1 MKIVTGR
8 LVGAAALAAL
18 FTSAGVAWATDLEV
32 THWWT
37 SGGEA
42 AAVAQFAKAFD
53 ASGDHWVDGAIAGG
67 GDTARPIM
75 VSRIL
80 GGNPMGAAQF
90 NNLTQV
96 EDLVKAGKI
105 LDLTEV
111 AKSEGWDKIVNP
123 KKMLDQCVRDG
134 HVWCVPVN
142 IHSAQWIWINRHV
155 YEDNGWP
162 VPTNWD
168 EFVASAPKLREKG
181 IIPLASGG
189 DWQLNLAR
197 GVINVALAGP
207 DIMEAVNGKGDLKAA
222 AGPEVLKAWKAWGDV
237 RNLVDDGYAGR
248 QWNEATAMVIE
259 GKAAAQIMGDW
270 AQGEFA
276 VAGKVAGKDYDC
288 LPGLGAHKII
298 DAGGDVF
305 IFPKNSNAD
314 IEAAQIRLA
323 KLMLSKEV
331 QVSFNLAK
339 GSLPVRSDIDLSAAN
354 DCMKKGL
361 AILANPEGVLT
372 AGNVVWTED
381 TVQRVEDLNAQFFQ
395 DKNMTAE
402 QAQAEYV
409 KILSENKK

>member
-1 MKIVTGR
+1 MKRFTGR
-8 LVGAAALAAL
+8 LVGAGALAAL
-18 FTSAGVAWATDLEV
+18 LAGAGVAWATDLEV

-42 AAVAQFAKAFD
+42 AAVAQFAKATD
-53 ASGDHWVDGAIAGG
+53 ASGDKWIDGAIAGG

-75 VSRIL
+75 ISRIL
-80 GGNPMGAAQF
+80 GGNPMAAAQF

-96 EDLVKAGKI
+96 QDLIAAGKL
-105 LDLTEV
+105 LDLTDV
-111 AKSEGWDKIVNP
+111 AKSEGWDNIVKP

-134 HVWCVPVN
+134 RIWCVPVN

-155 YEDNGWP
+155 YEDNGLA

-207 DIMEAVNGKGDLKAA
+207 DVMEAVNGKGDIEAA
-222 AGPEVLKAWKAWGDV
+222 KGPDMLKAWKAWGEV
-237 RNLVDDGYAGR
+237 RNLVDEGYAGR

-288 LPGLGAHKII
+288 LPGLGAHQII

-305 IFPKNSNAD
+305 IFPKNSNPE

-323 KLMLSKEV
+323 KLMVSKEV
-331 QVSFNLAK
+331 QVNFNLAK
-339 GSLPVRSDIDLSAAN
+339 GSLPIRGDIDLSAAN

-361 AILANPEGVLT
+361 AILANPEGVLS

-409 KILSENKK
+409 KILSENK

>member
-1 MKIVTGR
+1 MKRLTGR
-8 LVGAAALAAL
+8 MVGATALAAL
-18 FTSAGVAWATDLEV
+18 FASAGVAWATELEV

-42 AAVAQFAKAFD
+42 AAVAEFAKAFD
-53 ASGDHWVDGAIAGG
+53 ATGDKWIDGAIAGG

-96 EDLVKAGKI
+96 QDLIPAGRL
-105 LDLTEV
+105 LDLTDV
-111 AKSEGWDKIVNP
+111 AKSEGWDKIVSP
-123 KKMLDQCVRDG
+123 KKMLDQCERDG
-134 HVWCVPVN
+134 RIWCVPVN
-142 IHSAQWIWINRHV
+142 IHSAQWMWVNRKV
-155 YEDNGWP
+155 FEDNGLTP
-162 VPTNWD
+162 PKNWD
-168 EFVASAPKLREKG
+168 ELVAAAPTLREKG

-197 GVINVALAGP
+197 GVITLSVLGP
-207 DIMEAVNGKGDLKAA
+207 ELNERLNGKGDISVAE
-222 AGPEVLKAWKAWGDV
+222 GPEMLKAWEVWGQV
-237 RNLVDDGYAGR
+237 RDLVDPGYAGR

-288 LPGLGAHKII
+288 LPGLGFNEIL

-305 IFPKNSNAD
+305 VFPKNNNPE

-323 KLMLSKEV
+323 KLMLSKDV
-331 QVSFNLAK
+331 QVNFNLKK
-339 GSLPVRSDIDLSAAN
+339 GSLPVRSDIDLEDAN

-361 AILANPEGVLT
+361 AILARPGGLLT

-381 TVQRVEDLNAQFFQ
+381 TVQRVEDLSAQFFQ

-402 QAQAEYV
+402 QARAEYV
-409 KILSENKK
+409 KILKEN

>member
-1 MKIVTGR
+1 
-8 LVGAAALAAL
+8 LAAL
-18 FTSAGVAWATDLEV
+18 LAGAGTALATDLEV

-53 ASGDHWVDGAIAGG
+53 ASGDRWVDGAIAGG

-96 EDLVKAGKI
+96 EDLVRAGKI
-105 LDLTEV
+105 LDLTDV
-111 AKSEGWDKIVNP
+111 AKAEGWDKIVHP
-123 KKMLDQCVRDG
+123 KKMLEQCERDG
-134 HVWCVPVN
+134 RIWCVPVN

-155 YEDNGWP
+155 YEDNGLA

-207 DIMEAVNGKGDLKAA
+207 DIMEAVNGKGDLEAA
-222 AGPEVLKAWKAWGDV
+222 KGPEMLKAWKAWGDV
-237 RNLVDDGYAGR
+237 RDLVDPGYAGR

-259 GKAAAQIMGDW
+259 GKAAGQIMGDW

-288 LPGLGAHKII
+288 LPGLGAHQII

-305 IFPKNSNAD
+305 IFPKNDNPE

-331 QVSFNLAK
+331 QVAFNLAK

-372 AGNVVWTED
+372 AGNVVWSED

-409 KILSENKK
+409 KILSENVR